1 MVNVAK
7 IPNIFVHLYK
17 NLFVSDYFQTDNRS
31 TFLENYYMHVF
42 MRMRQ
47 KYLII
52 ERTMSIRICKGV
64 DLKDLELERC
74 DLHTKWCN
82 NSLNSWQTKL
92 RQQDSI
98 VCLNARK
105 HRYMSQRIHCH
116 VKILKC
122 HHMITFIP

>member
-1 MVNVAK
+1 MLKLRYISRFRMVNVAK
-7 IPNIFVHLYK
+7 IPSMFVHLYK

-42 MRMRQ
+42 MQMRQ

-74 DLHTKWCN
+74 DLHTK
-82 NSLNSWQTKL
+82 
-92 RQQDSI
+92 
-98 VCLNARK
+98 
-105 HRYMSQRIHCH
+105 
-116 VKILKC
+116 
-122 HHMITFIP
+122 